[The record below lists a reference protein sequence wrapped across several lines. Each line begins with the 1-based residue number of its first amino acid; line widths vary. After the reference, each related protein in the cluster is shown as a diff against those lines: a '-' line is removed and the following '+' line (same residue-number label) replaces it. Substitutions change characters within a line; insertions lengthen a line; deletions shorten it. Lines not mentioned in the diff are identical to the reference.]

1 MFLCSDTAGVPILR
15 IIAIR
20 PNSQLH
26 LFIKN
31 ITKVVLRVAGPANLE
46 KSKGEKL

>member
-1 MFLCSDTAGVPILR
+1 MFRRCKGSHFVTYRNMG
-15 IIAIR
+15 

-31 ITKVVLRVAGPANLE
+31 ITKMGLRVAGPVNLE